1 MEDFAKYLYRLR
13 MRRGKYISQQKLS
26 ELSGYTQPWISMIET
41 GKVRPSKRCMKALV
55 YALSYKKT
63 VTTT

>member
-1 MEDFAKYLYRLR
+1 MEDFASYLYRLR

-41 GKVRPSKRCMKALV
+41 GKVNPSKRCKKALV
-55 YALSYKKT
+55 KALAHNKAI
-63 VTTT
+63 